1 MKDKN
6 SLCICRN
13 PDNNTSLACN
23 RKMNT
28 GSICHLESCSEE
40 NSINTFSGFFFS
52 VTQMKMNNIDFHF
65 LIFLCFMRYFILEL
79 CVVSCSQKVF

>member
-13 PDNNTSLACN
+13 PNNNTSLACN

-28 GSICHLESCSEE
+28 GSICHLESFSEE
-40 NSINTFSGFFFS
+40 NSINY
-52 VTQMKMNNIDFHF
+52 
-65 LIFLCFMRYFILEL
+65 L
-79 CVVSCSQKVF
+79 